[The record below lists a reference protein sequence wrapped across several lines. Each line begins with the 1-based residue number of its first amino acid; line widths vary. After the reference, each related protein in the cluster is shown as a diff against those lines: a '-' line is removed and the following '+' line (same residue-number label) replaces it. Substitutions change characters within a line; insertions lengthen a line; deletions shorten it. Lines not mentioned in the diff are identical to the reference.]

1 MSGKEDPSNVHQM
14 VPLLPPT
21 FGGMS
26 GLDYLR
32 MIDSLFV
39 KQYTSL
45 SEGKLF

>member
-1 MSGKEDPSNVHQM
+1 
-14 VPLLPPT
+14 
-21 FGGMS
+21 MS

-45 SEGKLF
+45 SEGKLFWKKNEIFIDY